1 MSKYLSDKLTVLYT
15 LLIVMVVYIH
25 STYLEG
31 AQYASV
37 SFLQRFIGGGL
48 CRVANCLFFCLSG
61 YLFARSIGNIKNV
74 FAKQRK
80 RFRTLIPPYIL
91 WNVIFVLWYVV
102 LYVTPGVDRWVNS
115 DIIPTI
121 MQQPIGQTLK
131 YLFIG
136 PAAFQLWFLRDLIVF
151 VVLTPVLW
159 WITDR
164 TRVFAILIALAS
176 IFIYPWLVYFWLGI
190 IVASMRWDIDNY
202 SPQFKTFGMICGIV
216 YIGASVAIGCGVQLH
231 SKLLALTNI
240 CGLAFIWVIYD
251 VLSKRQIVSTKGIW
265 RHICGYSFFIYCFHE
280 PAFNIIKKIPIAF
293 LGDAPATLTV
303 FYLIN
308 PWIMIVVAIIVA
320 RLINKIT
327 PKTYKVLTGGR

>member
-1 MSKYLSDKLTVLYT
+1 MSRYLSDKLTVLYT

-25 STYLEG
+25 SYYLEG
-31 AQYASV
+31 EQYQSTL
-37 SFLQRFIGGGL
+37 FLQKFIGSL

-61 YLFARSIGNIKNV
+61 YLFARSIGNIKDV

-164 TRVFAILIALAS
+164 IGVFAILIALAS

-190 IVASMRWDIDNY
+190 IVASMRWNIDNY
-202 SPQFKTFGMICGIV
+202 SPQFKTFGMICGLI
-216 YIGASVAIGCGVQLH
+216 YIGSSVTIGCGVH
-231 SKLLALTNI
+231 FYNALLTLTNI
-240 CGLAFIWVIYD
+240 CGLAFLWVIYD

-327 PKTYKVLTGGR
+327 PKTYKILTGGR